1 MLVSIG
7 ADAQI
12 PALILVS
19 VCVRG
24 EGRIAAALDRLFSA
38 LLSQITSQGT
48 FRVFSGLY
56 QSSHRLSIVCLVTA
70 EVELEGGCHPQG
82 ISQGPSFI
90 YSVFSYHSL
99 WSRSPFHNFLT
110 HTRVCWLSLP
120 PKGTQHRVGGTRFF
134 TLPNLWTLPPSQ
146 WDMPGTRVIN
156 WVFSVLQRNSPS
168 MPEATSSSWMEI
180 THFSLSFS
188 PLTVSID
195 TIIAG

>member
-1 MLVSIG
+1 MLVSVG

-24 EGRIAAALDRLFSA
+24 EGCIAAALDRLFAA

-56 QSSHRLSIVCLVTA
+56 QSSHGLSIVCLLTA

-90 YSVFSYHSL
+90 YSVFSYHNL
-99 WSRSPFHNFLT
+99 CSRSPFHRFLA
-110 HTRVCWLSLP
+110 HTRVCWLSLA
-120 PKGTQHRVGGTRFF
+120 PKGTQHRVGVTCFI
-134 TLPNLWTLPPSQ
+134 TLPDLWSLSPSQ
-146 WDMPGTRVIN
+146 WDMPGTRVII
-156 WVFSVLQRNSPS
+156 WVFSVL
-168 MPEATSSSWMEI
+168 
-180 THFSLSFS
+180 
-188 PLTVSID
+188 
-195 TIIAG
+195 